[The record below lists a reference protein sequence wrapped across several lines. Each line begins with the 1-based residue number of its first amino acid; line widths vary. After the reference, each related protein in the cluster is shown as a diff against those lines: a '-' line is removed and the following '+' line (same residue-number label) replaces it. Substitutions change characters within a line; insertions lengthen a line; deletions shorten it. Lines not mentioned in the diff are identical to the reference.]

1 MNARRMLSVLTGI
14 ATIMLSGAALAANT
28 SIDFNV
34 PVDVNSYPVPKARL
48 VVWCEVLTAQRQVI
62 AGNYAAA
69 PLLDGSGNSFSGT
82 VTRVKVL
89 IPQDK
94 AAVVKD
100 YRCALI
106 PDTGLPETKGSGQSS
121 QLGGSGA
128 IPRSA
133 TILHEV
139 AGAVIQ

>member
-1 MNARRMLSVLTGI
+1 MSAKRTLSVLTGI
-14 ATIMLSGAALAANT
+14 ATIMLSGAALAANP

-34 PVDVNSYPVPKARL
+34 PVDVKTYPVPNDHLA
-48 VVWCEVLTAQRQVI
+48 VWCEVLTAQRQVV
-62 AGNYAAA
+62 AGNYAVAVA
-69 PLLDGSGNSFSGT
+69 LDGSGNSVPGG
-82 VTRVKVL
+82 VVRVKVF
-89 IPQDK
+89 IPPDK

-106 PDTGLPETKGSGQSS
+106 PAKGLPETKGSGLSS
-121 QLGGSGA
+121 QLSGNGA

-139 AGAVIQ
+139 AGQVVQ